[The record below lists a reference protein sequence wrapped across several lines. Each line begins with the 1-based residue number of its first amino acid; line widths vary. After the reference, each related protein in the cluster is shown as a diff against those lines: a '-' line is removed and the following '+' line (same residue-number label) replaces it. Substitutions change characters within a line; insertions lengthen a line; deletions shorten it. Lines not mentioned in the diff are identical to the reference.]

1 MNNRC
6 FYALLIFC
14 LCGGGAAASRL
25 PQDPQSLSINAPI
38 ERELPAG
45 QTHVYRIALSAGQFV
60 LVEVE
65 QRGADVSLAAS
76 GPDGKEF
83 ASVDLRGGGEGV
95 ERMAIVA
102 DEAGEYIIKVI
113 SRNPKPAAAT
123 PVGKYEAKIVELR
136 AATEQDR
143 VRAQA
148 QLICYEALKLS
159 LEPVPEAR
167 RMAVQLYE
175 EALPLWRSLEDP
187 WGESLLLLR
196 LGRLHIDLTEFLQA
210 KDYFNR
216 ALAARKALGDRRGE
230 AAAHGG
236 VCEALNY
243 MGDMKG
249 AAECYDGLIPIYRE
263 L

>member
-45 QTHVYRIALSAGQFV
+45 QTHVYRIALSAGQFA

-83 ASVDLRGGGEGV
+83 ASVNLRSSVEGM
-95 ERMAIVA
+95 ERLAIVA
-102 DEAGEYIIKVI
+102 DVAGEYTLKVI
-113 SRNPKPAAAT
+113 SLNPKYASVATAAT
-123 PVGKYEAKIVELR
+123 VGKYEAKIGELR

-143 VRAQA
+143 ARVKAQ
-148 QLICYEALKLS
+148 
-159 LEPVPEAR
+159 
-167 RMAVQLYE
+167 
-175 EALPLWRSLEDP
+175 
-187 WGESLLLLR
+187 
-196 LGRLHIDLTEFLQA
+196 T
-210 KDYFNR
+210 
-216 ALAARKALGDRRGE
+216 
-230 AAAHGG
+230 
-236 VCEALNY
+236 
-243 MGDMKG
+243 
-249 AAECYDGLIPIYRE
+249 
-263 L
+263 